1 MTSVLVIDDEVALR
15 VLTRVM
21 LTRLGYQIAEAAE
34 GSQGEAMAIEAR
46 PDIVLLDLMM
56 PGQDGF
62 TTCQNLR
69 TRGFTGK
76 IVFVSALA
84 DPNTI
89 AKAAGFGADGYLEKP
104 VTMGSLRTQL
114 DSLLTPQAA

>member
-1 MTSVLVIDDEVALR
+1 MTSVLIIDDEPALR
-15 VLTRVM
+15 GLSRVM

-34 GSQGEAMAIEAR
+34 GSQGEAMAIESR

-89 AKAAGFGADGYLEKP
+89 AKAASYGADGYLEKP